1 MTRAKH
7 EAARLLEKIRQ
18 AGVAL
23 PSEVGFWTTR
33 AGRSAR
39 SAGAWVWFLVDA
51 DGMYLTPEVGSQWP
65 RSELRGEIQVSW
77 DRYTGSWQVDPAE
90 L

>member
-1 MTRAKH
+1 MTRA
-7 EAARLLEKIRQ
+7 ERDNARLLEKIRQ
-18 AGVAL
+18 AGVPL
-23 PSEVGFWTTR
+23 PSGVGFRATR

-65 RSELRGEIQVSW
+65 RSALRGGIEASW
-77 DRYTGSWQVDPAE
+77 DRHTDSWQVDPAK